1 MVMNPKKRAVLD
13 RIKHLEAAIA
23 KGREYLENGT
33 HAHWH
38 GFRPLFAARVVN
50 GERLPP
56 HKDWVKNVFLPRRQ
70 KALRQAQKVLG
81 SICDHMR
88 DVSDGDDVTITKTRK
103 RKPS

>member
-13 RIKHLEAAIA
+13 RIKHLEEAIA
-23 KGREYLENGT
+23 KGREYLENGK

-38 GFRPLFAARVVN
+38 GFSPLFATKVVN

-70 KALRQAQKVLG
+70 KALRQAQKILVKL
-81 SICDHMR
+81 I
-88 DVSDGDDVTITKTRK
+88 
-103 RKPS
+103 